1 MGFRRARRLSGI
13 LLLSDVRLK
22 KNITRVGTLKKG
34 VGIYTWQWTQKALS
48 LGANPKRTKGVL
60 AQEVIKV
67 DPKAV
72 TKGPGGFLFV
82 SKKYY

>member
-1 MGFRRARRLSGI
+1 M
-13 LLLSDVRLK
+13 
-22 KNITRVGTLKKG
+22 
-34 VGIYTWQWTQKALS
+34 VGIYTWQWTQKALR

-72 TKGPGGFLFV
+72 IKGPEGFLLV
-82 SKKYY
+82 HKNYY